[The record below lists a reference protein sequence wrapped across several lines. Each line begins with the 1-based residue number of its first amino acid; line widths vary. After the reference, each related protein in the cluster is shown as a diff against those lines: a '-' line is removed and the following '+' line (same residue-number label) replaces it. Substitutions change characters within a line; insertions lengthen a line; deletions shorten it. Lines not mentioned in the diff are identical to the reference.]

1 MEGTVSTTVVAT
13 TGKNGNQEVDQETW
27 MSNKPLHRFVQ
38 REPRIVGIAVVIFG
52 CAELLMGF
60 NLRVEGTT
68 TSCDI
73 YVPFWQGALF
83 VISGSLTIY
92 TETHPSKK
100 MVTVSLAMY
109 IVSILGIFVS
119 VGYRIYCFIFFALG
133 GFWRW
138 RDDWHTRRLEQLSVI
153 EGVLF
158 TSSLFQFGLLVFLCV
173 IARLALKSTHTQIIV
188 QHISSPARA
197 TTLN

>member
-1 MEGTVSTTVVAT
+1 MEGTVSTTVVGT
-13 TGKNGNQEVDQETW
+13 TGKNGNQEVDQDTL

-38 REPRIVGIAVVIFG
+38 REPRVVAIAVVIFG

-60 NLRVEGTT
+60 NLRGEETT
-68 TSCDI
+68 TSYDI
-73 YVPFWQGALF
+73 YAPLWQGALF

-109 IVSILGIFVS
+109 IISILGILVS
-119 VGYRIYCFIFFALG
+119 AGHRIYCLLHLTLG
-133 GFWRW
+133 RFWRW
-138 RDDWHTRRLEQLSVI
+138 RDGWHTYRSEQLSVI
-153 EGVLF
+153 EGILF

-173 IARLALKSTHTQIIV
+173 IARLALKSTRTQIIV
-188 QHISSPARA
+188 QHIASPAS
-197 TTLN
+197 TTTSN